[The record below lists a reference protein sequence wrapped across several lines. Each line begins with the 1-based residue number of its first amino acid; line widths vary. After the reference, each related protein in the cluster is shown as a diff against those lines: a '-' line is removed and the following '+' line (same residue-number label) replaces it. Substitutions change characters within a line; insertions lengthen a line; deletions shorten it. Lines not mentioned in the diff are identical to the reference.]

1 MSSEKPFYLTTTLP
15 YVNADLHMGH
25 ALEFVRADIIA
36 RHKKLQGFDVFFNTG
51 TDEHGMKIY
60 EKAVAGGQTP
70 QEFTDASFARF
81 RESVK
86 IFGLDESILHFIRT
100 TDTHHEAAAQ
110 EFWRR
115 CDKNGYIY
123 KKNYQTKYCVGCE
136 EAKTDSEL
144 VNGECS
150 VHPGRA
156 LEIIEEENYF
166 FKYSAFTDKLS
177 KFYEANPNFV
187 VPDFRYNEIKA
198 FVARGLEDF
207 SISRLATKMPWGIPV
222 PGDETHVMYVW
233 FDALTNYISTLG
245 WPDAESVANGDF
257 KRYWVEG
264 TPTQYCGKDNLRFQS
279 AMWQAMLMAAEVPN
293 SHQIVING
301 FITADG
307 GVKMSKT
314 LGNVVD
320 PKDVVAEYGTEA
332 LRFFLAKEV
341 SSFEDSPFTIERFKA
356 AYNAHLA
363 NGLGN
368 LTSRI
373 LTLSEKHLAG
383 MTPPA
388 SSSVLPI
395 EFQKELEA
403 FDIQK
408 AASFVWNKVQE
419 LDQTIQSTEPFKV
432 VKVDEQKGRE
442 LIADLVV
449 KLQAIAEMLVS
460 ILPETSAK
468 ILTQIA
474 LNKKPEVPLFLR
486 KE

>member
-1 MSSEKPFYLTTTLP
+1 MSKNFYLTTTLP

-36 RHKKLQGFDVFFNTG
+36 RSKKAEGYEVFFNTG

-60 EKAVAGGQTP
+60 EKAVANGQTP
-70 QEFTDASFARF
+70 QQFVDASFARF
-81 RESVK
+81 QDSVK
-86 IFGLDESILHFIRT
+86 IFGLDESILHYART
-100 TDTHHEAAAQ
+100 TNPNHEKAAQ

-115 CDKNGYIY
+115 CDQNGYIY

-144 VNGECS
+144 VNGECP

-166 FKYSAFTDKLS
+166 FKYSAFTDKLTA
-177 KFYEANPNFV
+177 FYSAHPDFV
-187 VPDFRYNEIKA
+187 VPDFRFNEIKA

-207 SISRLATKMPWGIPV
+207 SISRLKTKMPWGISV
-222 PGDETHVMYVW
+222 PGDENHVMYVW

-245 WPDAESVANGDF
+245 WPDAESVGNGDF
-257 KRYWVEG
+257 KKFWVEG

-279 AMWQAMLMAAEVPN
+279 AMWQAMLMAADVPN

-320 PKDVVAEYGTEA
+320 PKDIVAEYGTDA
-332 LRFFLAKEV
+332 LRFFLAKEI
-341 SSFEDSPFTIERFKA
+341 SSFEDSPFTPERFKS

-363 NGLGN
+363 NGIGN
-368 LTSRI
+368 LSSRI
-373 LTLSEKHLAG
+373 LTLSEKYLSG
-383 MTPPA
+383 CPSLDA
-388 SSSVLPI
+388 SIVPEQFI
-395 EFQKELEA
+395 QEIHA

-408 AASFVWNKVQE
+408 ATTFVWGKVQE

-432 VKVDEQKGRE
+432 VKVDEAKGKE
-442 LIADLVV
+442 LITDLVV
-449 KLQAIAEMLVS
+449 KINTIALMLRS
-460 ILPETSAK
+460 IMPTTATK
-468 ILTQIA
+468 ILAQIQA
-474 LNKKPEVPLFLR
+474 NKKPEAPLFLR

>member
-1 MSSEKPFYLTTTLP
+1 MSKNFYLTTTLP

-36 RHKKLQGFDVFFNTG
+36 RSKKAEGYEVFFNTG

-60 EKAVAGGQTP
+60 EKAVANGQTP
-70 QEFTDASFARF
+70 QEFVDASFARF
-81 RESVK
+81 QDSVK
-86 IFGLDESILHFIRT
+86 IFGLDESIIHYART
-100 TDTHHEAAAQ
+100 TNPSHEKAAQ

-115 CDKNGYIY
+115 CDQNGYIY

-144 VNGECS
+144 VNGECP

-166 FKYSAFTDKLS
+166 FKYSAFTDKLTA
-177 KFYEANPNFV
+177 FYATRPDFV
-187 VPDFRYNEIKA
+187 VPDFRFNEIKA

-207 SISRLATKMPWGIPV
+207 SISRLKTKMPWGIPV
-222 PGDETHVMYVW
+222 PGDDNHVMYVW

-245 WPDAESVANGDF
+245 WPDAESVASGDF
-257 KRYWVEG
+257 KKFWVEG

-279 AMWQAMLMAAEVPN
+279 AMWQAMLMAADVPN

-320 PKDVVAEYGTEA
+320 PKDIVAEYGTDA
-332 LRFFLAKEV
+332 LRFFLAKEI
-341 SSFEDSPFTIERFKA
+341 SSFEDSPFTPERFKA

-363 NGLGN
+363 NGIGN
-368 LTSRI
+368 LSSRI
-373 LTLSEKHLAG
+373 LTLSEKHLSKC
-383 MTPPA
+383 PSLEA
-388 SSSVLPI
+388 SVVPEQFI
-395 EFQKELEA
+395 QEIHA

-408 AASFVWNKVQE
+408 ATTFVWSKVQE

-432 VKVDEQKGRE
+432 VKLDEVKGKE
-442 LIADLVV
+442 LITDLVV
-449 KLQAIAEMLVS
+449 KLNTIALMLQS
-460 ILPETSAK
+460 IMPATATK
-468 ILTQIA
+468 ILAQIQA
-474 LNKKPEVPLFLR
+474 NKKPEAPLFLR

>member
-1 MSSEKPFYLTTTLP
+1 MSKPFYLTTTLP

-36 RHKKLQGFDVFFNTG
+36 RYKKLEGYDVFFNTG

-60 EKAVAGGQTP
+60 EKAVAAGQTP
-70 QEFTDASFARF
+70 QEFVDTSFGRF
-81 RESVK
+81 QESVK
-86 IFGLDESILHFIRT
+86 IFGLDESILHFART
-100 TDTHHEAAAQ
+100 TSPAHENAAQ

-123 KKNYQTKYCVGCE
+123 KKNYHAKYCVGCE
-136 EAKTDSEL
+136 EVKTDSEL
-144 VNGECS
+144 VNGECPI
-150 VHPGRA
+150 HPGRA
-156 LEIIEEENYF
+156 LEVIEEENYF
-166 FKYSAFTDKLS
+166 FKYSAFTDKLL
-177 KFYEANPNFV
+177 KFYETNPNFV

-222 PGDETHVMYVW
+222 PGDEKHVMYVW

-245 WPDAESVANGDF
+245 WPQNENSENNAAGDF
-257 KRYWVEG
+257 QKFWING

-293 SHQIVING
+293 SHQIIING

-307 GVKMSKT
+307 GVKMSKS

-320 PKDVVAEYGTEA
+320 PKDIVAEYGTEA

-363 NGLGN
+363 NGIGN
-368 LTSRI
+368 LSSRI
-373 LTLSEKHLAG
+373 LTLSEKYLSACPELSE
-383 MTPPA
+383 TPLPA
-388 SSSVLPI
+388 
-395 EFQKELEA
+395 EFTNELNA

-408 AASFVWNKVQE
+408 AASVVWGKVQE

-432 VKVDEQKGRE
+432 VKVDEAKGKE
-442 LIADLVV
+442 LITDLVV
-449 KLQAIAEMLVS
+449 KLHVIALMLVP
-460 ILPETSAK
+460 IMPETSAK
-468 ILTQIA
+468 ILAQIKA
-474 LNKKPEVPLFLR
+474 NKKPEVPLFLR